1 MLINYGKL
9 IPWESQYCMKIKIK
23 RIMAIIQEDAAAI
36 NYQDIISK
44 QPIYHSSN
52 NIFMKCLYSNTL
64 SKLGSFYDQHI
75 EVTLSK
81 SIQGFTTKDI
91 YIP

>member
-1 MLINYGKL
+1 
-9 IPWESQYCMKIKIK
+9 MKIKIK
-23 RIMAIIQEDAAAI
+23 RIIAIIQEDAAAI

-64 SKLGSFYDQHI
+64 SKLGSFYD
-75 EVTLSK
+75 
-81 SIQGFTTKDI
+81 
-91 YIP
+91 

>member
-1 MLINYGKL
+1 MQQLY
-9 IPWESQYCMKIKIK
+9 
-23 RIMAIIQEDAAAI
+23 

-44 QPIYHSSN
+44 QPIIIYARKMID
-52 NIFMKCLYSNTL
+52 IFMKCLYSN
-64 SKLGSFYDQHI
+64 SFIKLDSFYGWRI
-75 EVTLSK
+75 EVPLNQ